1 MLLLVRVRES
11 VLLVEILRVGLTH
24 ADHVGKEEAGIV
36 GAVV

>member
-11 VLLVEILRVGLTH
+11 VLVVEILRVGLTH
-24 ADHVGKEEAGIV
+24 AVQVGKEEGGIV